1 MRISILT
8 LAKHFLAAALIVSAS
23 LASAQSWPDKPIKLI
38 VPLPPGGSSDIV
50 LRAAMEK
57 MQPLL
62 KQALV
67 LENKPGA
74 NGNLGASEVARA
86 TPDGYTWL
94 WTTDTTITVNPHV
107 YEKMLFDITA
117 LEPVVRAVAFSQIL
131 VCNPNLGAKTLS
143 ELVQKAKEKE
153 ISYASGGSGSPGHL
167 TTELFKVA
175 AGIPMLHIPYKGPAA
190 AMQDVMGGQVACG
203 FLAGPTVLPQVRAG
217 RLTALAISGT
227 RRSALLPEVPTVA
240 ESGYPGFDATFSLV
254 LFAPKGT
261 PAPVQQSMQS
271 AMVAALKSADIV
283 EKLRLSDLEVIAST
297 QPDAGQRLASDSKK
311 WGDVAKRIK
320 LKLD

>member
-203 FLAGPTVLPQVRAG
+203 FLAGPTVLPPVRAG

-240 ESGYPGFDATFSLV
+240 ESGYPGFDATFSLA